1 MKYYPILFLLFV
13 VYSSCT
19 LSNKTDVTKSVAD
32 STIVVLDSD
41 VIAQIEED
49 KRLEKYFNQV
59 TDPICDIIYKHN
71 SFDYVP
77 INNKTI
83 AWFKKCKQDLIF
95 FYDSNHP
102 ASQLSDNAKV
112 DSLFMELE
120 FHFDLNNEEIIDKHL
135 GIFNQ
140 SLRKAMII
148 YRITD
153 KTIEMLQRHKNFE
166 NEQMAWER
174 MQMALEEFYLTA
186 EELSYTGGTGSDV
199 LCLMSMNAIYKNR
212 EDDLKRMLSGKC
224 PAAMNIL
231 TARRCFIHSIDSIE
245 KDITEEFTKEE
256 WNTWKDI
263 PQLIDKMHKARNPLI
278 EAFDAWIVERKKYD
292 GCASSIMNLNQ
303 TISGER

>member
-59 TDPICDIIYKHN
+59 IDPICDIIYKHN

-112 DSLFMELE
+112 DSFVTRCLTLCDAVALTHSRILPLSLE
-120 FHFDLNNEEIIDKHL
+120 RL
-135 GIFNQ
+135 
-140 SLRKAMII
+140 
-148 YRITD
+148 
-153 KTIEMLQRHKNFE
+153 
-166 NEQMAWER
+166 
-174 MQMALEEFYLTA
+174 
-186 EELSYTGGTGSDV
+186 
-199 LCLMSMNAIYKNR
+199 
-212 EDDLKRMLSGKC
+212 
-224 PAAMNIL
+224 
-231 TARRCFIHSIDSIE
+231 
-245 KDITEEFTKEE
+245 
-256 WNTWKDI
+256 
-263 PQLIDKMHKARNPLI
+263 PLI
-278 EAFDAWIVERKKYD
+278 
-292 GCASSIMNLNQ
+292 
-303 TISGER
+303 IS

>member
-59 TDPICDIIYKHN
+59 TDPICDITYKHN

-224 PAAMNIL
+224 PDELQRGEKYHRAFGKGCRRIRLLADGQRGLQPRRLPRHDSQDARQPRRIHHQSRRPSGNLQPSEARPAM
-231 TARRCFIHSIDSIE
+231 D
-245 KDITEEFTKEE
+245 
-256 WNTWKDI
+256 
-263 PQLIDKMHKARNPLI
+263 
-278 EAFDAWIVERKKYD
+278 ERV
-292 GCASSIMNLNQ
+292 
-303 TISGER
+303 